1 LIRARWVLWI
11 EITTAAVLFG
21 PTLPM
26 KAHGIGSETVAKIQ
40 LSIGGGLVQGVV
52 SAENIY
58 IGSQNLGAP
67 PKE

>member
-1 LIRARWVLWI
+1 
-11 EITTAAVLFG
+11 
-21 PTLPM
+21 M